1 MTRNMDRRS
10 TSGSR
15 RRMTRE
21 EAMAIQRNEMR
32 RLRKKRKR
40 RRVLI
45 GIECLVLL
53 ILLAGGFILFKL
65 GKLDRVALTNLK
77 TYHDSGPYT
86 NIALFGLDSRSQEL
100 NGGVNSDTIIIA
112 SINNK
117 TKDVKLVSV
126 YRDTLLEMPDGYYNK
141 INSAYLEGPENAL
154 NALNYNL
161 DMDIKNYVA
170 INFEALI
177 RTIDMLGGI
186 DVEMTA
192 EEAFWCDGYI
202 AETAL
207 AAGMP
212 IQGEEDLLPHQNGGT
227 YHLNGIQ
234 ATAFCRIRYTDGYD
248 FRRTERQRYV
258 LKQVLDKAKD
268 ASVTTLNDIADE
280 VLPLVSTSFKN
291 SDIIS
296 LGLNVANYNLVDTTG
311 FPFESVS
318 DWTDSSGSQC
328 VVAVGYEDNV
338 KKLHEWLFPDQE
350 YEVSEEVH
358 LISETIIYITGVSP
372 VNN

>member
-126 YRDTLLEMPDGYYNK
+126 YRDTLLEMPDGYYHK

-358 LISETIIYITGVSP
+358 LISETIIYITGISP

>member
-117 TKDVKLVSV
+117 TF
-126 YRDTLLEMPDGYYNK
+126 G
-141 INSAYLEGPENAL
+141 
-154 NALNYNL
+154 
-161 DMDIKNYVA
+161 
-170 INFEALI
+170 
-177 RTIDMLGGI
+177 
-186 DVEMTA
+186 
-192 EEAFWCDGYI
+192 
-202 AETAL
+202 
-207 AAGMP
+207 
-212 IQGEEDLLPHQNGGT
+212 
-227 YHLNGIQ
+227 
-234 ATAFCRIRYTDGYD
+234 
-248 FRRTERQRYV
+248 
-258 LKQVLDKAKD
+258 
-268 ASVTTLNDIADE
+268 
-280 VLPLVSTSFKN
+280 
-291 SDIIS
+291 
-296 LGLNVANYNLVDTTG
+296 
-311 FPFESVS
+311 
-318 DWTDSSGSQC
+318 
-328 VVAVGYEDNV
+328 
-338 KKLHEWLFPDQE
+338 
-350 YEVSEEVH
+350 
-358 LISETIIYITGVSP
+358 
-372 VNN
+372 

>member
-126 YRDTLLEMPDGYYNK
+126 YRDTLLEMPDGYYHK

>member
-126 YRDTLLEMPDGYYNK
+126 YRDTLLEMPDGYYHK

-291 SDIIS
+291 IDIIS